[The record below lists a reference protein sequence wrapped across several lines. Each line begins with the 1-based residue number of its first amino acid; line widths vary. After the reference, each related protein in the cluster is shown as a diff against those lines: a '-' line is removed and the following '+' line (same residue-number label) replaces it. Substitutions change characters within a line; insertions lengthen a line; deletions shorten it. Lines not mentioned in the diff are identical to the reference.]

1 VLTGVFGYYVY
12 QVLVRTDVEVLR
24 TWHVNKPVRLLAS
37 LRRADRRRA
46 STAFPLRNGW
56 KAVGAAYARGELD
69 GKFRTNALAYVA
81 EWYLAGQGVCPRN
94 DRYFA
99 LASTVE
105 TTDDGYQDALR
116 REISQEYSPLASVVV
131 NGQPRLEFFSR
142 DAQGEPVQWDDAAAA
157 QVFDAQLATPQRG
170 GYRGRVLTAAPAQ
183 TTDFRLGDDQIQL
196 AGYTLDR
203 PVAAPGEEIE
213 VTLYWRALAPIYQPY
228 TVFTQL
234 IDPATNG
241 KIGQLDGQPVCDWFP
256 TEQWNPGDLI
266 ADPYRIAIAPDAA
279 PGEYQLL
286 VGMYDA
292 TTGQRLPVA
301 AADGARIGR
310 CDPTSRDHGRTMNR
324 QQGMAAL
331 AAAATG
337 LAGAAIIV
345 SAQVWAFHYL
355 VHVPLAARWLFALF
369 VAAVG
374 VAAVWLAPRIDWL
387 GRAWDVTRWPAWL
400 MAGVG
405 GATFLLFAERTHYGD
420 GLLKLKLLATATLQD
435 RPPYIWKAPL
445 EGLAGYAASQTAGA
459 VGLPLAA
466 GIVALS
472 VSAGIIYLLA
482 ARSIAGSLSPIPGR
496 RLLVF
501 VGLLALGTSQL
512 WFGHIE
518 NYSMVTAFVAVT
530 MALALRFLAQPGDR
544 FDAEA
549 QRCRDAQGGDDESSA
564 LPASANLPASAPLRQ
579 TEPAKR
585 LPSEGTIGAGRAGGG
600 RGGGLSPAGALCYA
614 GAAAAGAAG
623 GPPARPGRPGNHRRR
638 RSAADGGHTAA
649 VGHAAAD
656 AGERLRWRHAAFLD
670 VGAVQRPAAA
680 GRGLGESLAAGSVG
694 AAAGG
699 DRGAGGWEGRGA
711 RGEGGGARGEGRG
724 AQSAALPVWRGC
736 RAVVLPVCLSE

>member
-1 VLTGVFGYYVY
+1 
-12 QVLVRTDVEVLR
+12 
-24 TWHVNKPVRLLAS
+24 
-37 LRRADRRRA
+37 
-46 STAFPLRNGW
+46 
-56 KAVGAAYARGELD
+56 
-69 GKFRTNALAYVA
+69 
-81 EWYLAGQGVCPRN
+81 
-94 DRYFA
+94 
-99 LASTVE
+99 
-105 TTDDGYQDALR
+105 
-116 REISQEYSPLASVVV
+116 
-131 NGQPRLEFFSR
+131 
-142 DAQGEPVQWDDAAAA
+142 
-157 QVFDAQLATPQRG
+157 
-170 GYRGRVLTAAPAQ
+170 
-183 TTDFRLGDDQIQL
+183 
-196 AGYTLDR
+196 
-203 PVAAPGEEIE
+203 
-213 VTLYWRALAPIYQPY
+213 
-228 TVFTQL
+228 
-234 IDPATNG
+234 
-241 KIGQLDGQPVCDWFP
+241 
-256 TEQWNPGDLI
+256 
-266 ADPYRIAIAPDAA
+266 
-279 PGEYQLL
+279 
-286 VGMYDA
+286 
-292 TTGQRLPVA
+292 
-301 AADGARIGR
+301 
-310 CDPTSRDHGRTMNR
+310 MNR

-530 MALALRFLAQPGDR
+530 MALVLRFLAQPGDR

-564 LPASANLPASAPLRQ
+564 LPASANLPASAPMRQ

-585 LPSEGTIGAGRAGGG
+585 LPSEAQLALVGLAGGVAVAFHPQALFAMLALPLLARPGARLRDLGVLAITGAAAPLLTVVTLLLLGTPPPTLENGYVGDTQLFWTWAQFSDPQQLAAAWANLWLLVPLAPLLVVIGVLAVGRGEG
-600 RGGGLSPAGALCYA
+600 RGG
-614 GAAAAGAAG
+614 
-623 GPPARPGRPGNHRRR
+623 
-638 RSAADGGHTAA
+638 
-649 VGHAAAD
+649 
-656 AGERLRWRHAAFLD
+656 
-670 VGAVQRPAAA
+670 
-680 GRGLGESLAAGSVG
+680 
-694 AAAGG
+694 
-699 DRGAGGWEGRGA
+699 
-711 RGEGGGARGEGRG
+711 RGEGGGARGEGRSPLPYLSG
-724 AQSAALPVWRGC
+724 VGVGLLFYLFAFQNDLARWQDWDLYAVVGPGVTAWGLALWAGRAADARRQTLMAALLLPGLAF
-736 RAVVLPVCLSE
+736 AVVVAGSWVWVNHTYRLLNVDPAYRGYYLDYLAADLATMLDEATVEPDAPICADPAGDPTGCQRVALTEFVMPDTGEARPVIFAHAPASVAFPLAVPNEASFLWVSPALDPVAWGWGGDGVIFQVAVQPESGGEPEVLWERRLAPALDVDRGWAEAQIPLTDYAGQAVTLWLITQPGPANNDAGDRAGWGQPWIVEGTRELRSPP

>member
-1 VLTGVFGYYVY
+1 
-12 QVLVRTDVEVLR
+12 
-24 TWHVNKPVRLLAS
+24 
-37 LRRADRRRA
+37 
-46 STAFPLRNGW
+46 
-56 KAVGAAYARGELD
+56 
-69 GKFRTNALAYVA
+69 
-81 EWYLAGQGVCPRN
+81 
-94 DRYFA
+94 
-99 LASTVE
+99 
-105 TTDDGYQDALR
+105 
-116 REISQEYSPLASVVV
+116 
-131 NGQPRLEFFSR
+131 
-142 DAQGEPVQWDDAAAA
+142 
-157 QVFDAQLATPQRG
+157 
-170 GYRGRVLTAAPAQ
+170 
-183 TTDFRLGDDQIQL
+183 
-196 AGYTLDR
+196 
-203 PVAAPGEEIE
+203 
-213 VTLYWRALAPIYQPY
+213 
-228 TVFTQL
+228 
-234 IDPATNG
+234 
-241 KIGQLDGQPVCDWFP
+241 
-256 TEQWNPGDLI
+256 
-266 ADPYRIAIAPDAA
+266 
-279 PGEYQLL
+279 
-286 VGMYDA
+286 
-292 TTGQRLPVA
+292 
-301 AADGARIGR
+301 
-310 CDPTSRDHGRTMNR
+310 MNR

-530 MALALRFLAQPGDR
+530 MALVLRFLAQPGDR

-564 LPASANLPASAPLRQ
+564 LPASANLPASAPMRQ

-585 LPSEGTIGAGRAGGG
+585 LPSEAQLALVGLAGGVAVAFHPQALFAMLALPLLARPGARLRDLGVLAITGAAAPLLTVVTLLLLGTPPPTLENGYVGDTQLFWTWAQFSDPQQLAAAWANLWLLVPLAPLLVVIGVLAVGRGEG
-600 RGGGLSPAGALCYA
+600 RGG
-614 GAAAAGAAG
+614 
-623 GPPARPGRPGNHRRR
+623 R
-638 RSAADGGHTAA
+638 
-649 VGHAAAD
+649 
-656 AGERLRWRHAAFLD
+656 
-670 VGAVQRPAAA
+670 
-680 GRGLGESLAAGSVG
+680 
-694 AAAGG
+694 
-699 DRGAGGWEGRGA
+699 
-711 RGEGGGARGEGRG
+711 GGGARGEGRG